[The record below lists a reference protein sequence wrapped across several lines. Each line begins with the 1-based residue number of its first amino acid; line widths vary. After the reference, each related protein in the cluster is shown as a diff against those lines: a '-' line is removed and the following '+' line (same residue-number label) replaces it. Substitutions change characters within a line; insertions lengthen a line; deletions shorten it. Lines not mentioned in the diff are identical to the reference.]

1 MERGKESFDEILNS
15 KNNFENLENKIK
27 NIISECD
34 ENTRTTIVKA
44 AYISDSDSLGLDNVE
59 KIEVYRLNDLYVYK
73 YLNKL
78 GAPINYRISENILI
92 DNRGRLNSNV
102 PCIEY
107 SKGGVGNGAYLK
119 EFDGPTHLLGKS
131 ISFVCNDGSLSPCLL
146 RASHGGKIEVSRG
159 WNSDLLFSLFDGRL
173 SKSGEMYGYRQNGD
187 LLKVIDILDFD
198 NTIGIKS
205 IFDKVEKRTLNK
217 NNSSRKNHLKSLLL
231 KLFRKNVELDAFYSG
246 KGNRR

>member
-34 ENTRTTIVKA
+34 ENSRINIVETD
-44 AYISDSDSLGLDNVE
+44 YIFDSDSLGLDNVE

-173 SKSGEMYGYRQNGD
+173 SRSSDEYRKNGD
-187 LLKVIDILDFD
+187 LLKAIDILDFD
-198 NTIGIKS
+198 NKIGIKS
-205 IFDKVEKRTLNK
+205 IFDKVEKRTLN
-217 NNSSRKNHLKSLLL
+217 NSSRKNYLKSLLL

>member
-1 MERGKESFDEILNS
+1 MERGKEAFDEILNS

-34 ENTRTTIVKA
+34 ENSRITIVEA
-44 AYISDSDSLGLDNVE
+44 DYIFDSDSHGLDNVK

-131 ISFVCNDGSLSPCLL
+131 ISFVCNDGSLNPCLL
-146 RASHGGKIEVSRG
+146 RASHGGQREVSRG
-159 WNSDLLFSLFDGRL
+159 WKSDLLFSLFAGRL
-173 SKSGEMYGYRQNGD
+173 RKSSDEYRKNGD
-187 LLKVIDILDFD
+187 LLKAIDILDFD
-198 NTIGIKS
+198 NKIGIKS
-205 IFDKVEKRTLNK
+205 IFDKVEKRTLNRKK
-217 NNSSRKNHLKSLLL
+217 NNSSRKNFLQRLLL
-231 KLFRKNVELDAFYSG
+231 KLFKKKLEIDAFSSS

>member
-34 ENTRTTIVKA
+34 ENTRITIVEA
-44 AYISDSDSLGLDNVE
+44 GYISASDSHGLDNVE

-173 SKSGEMYGYRQNGD
+173 TRSSDEYRQNGD
-187 LLKVIDILDFD
+187 LLKAIDILDFD
-198 NTIGIKS
+198 NKIGIKS
-205 IFDKVEKRTLNK
+205 IFDKVEKRTLNRKK
-217 NNSSRKNHLKSLLL
+217 NNSSRKNFLQRLLL
-231 KLFRKNVELDAFYSG
+231 KLFKKNVEIDAFYSG